1 MSTLSRTDRDVVVS
15 SLNRGYTENRVDHY
29 HRLKIVTEQRGLHCV
44 KSINGL
50 KAGLGYSRDYL
61 TTSDREALEKFLA
74 EHGQILVDFDYESD
88 TEQVVYSHDSS
99 DTEIKIEQFPVFVT
113 IQNAGGACEIVK
125 VLVET
130 ETIDGCVKA
139 RFSQWKSKGVDGRI
153 EPKIGKMT
161 RAIRFIKIAGTNKV
175 DLVSVAKQD
184 LRESGWH
191 WFGDGPFTKRL
202 NQSIAEWV
210 AYNGHHFVRLDQH
223 LDNIELPLSTFGL
236 NKRNLINGYCD
247 ADRPDC
253 WNLDIALLKER
264 RTFYT
269 IPELCIIQAWA
280 TTSHD
285 DCVLDFPEDHTPLQ
299 VHTAKEKK
307 RRHDWAI
314 YFLELVLQGTG
325 YTINSLENEYRRKRI
340 ADFPCLPD

>member
-1 MSTLSRTDRDVVVS
+1 MSTLSRTNRGVVVS
-15 SLNRGYTENRVDHY
+15 SLNKGYTENRVDHY
-29 HRLKIVTEQRGLHCV
+29 HKLTIVTEQRGLHAV

-50 KAGLGYSRDYL
+50 KANLGYSRDYL
-61 TTSDREALEKFLA
+61 TTSDREVLERFLA

-88 TEQVVYSHDSS
+88 TEQVVYSGELKAE
-99 DTEIKIEQFPVFVT
+99 EIHTEQFPIFVS
-113 IQNAGGACEIVK
+113 IQNAGGAFEIIK
-125 VLVET
+125 VLVTAESCH
-130 ETIDGCVKA
+130 GVAKV
-139 RFSQWKSKGVDGRI
+139 RFQQYPHKHIK
-153 EPKIGKMT
+153 KNT
-161 RAIRFIKIAGTNKV
+161 RYLRFIKCEGLNRVDIVTTYKV
-175 DLVSVAKQD
+175 DLQ
-184 LRESGWH
+184 ESS
-191 WFGDGPFTKRL
+191 WFLIGDGSFTKGL
-202 NQSIAEWV
+202 HEGVAWWV
-210 AYNGHHFVRLDQH
+210 AYCGHHFVRLEQH
-223 LDNIELPLSTFGL
+223 VDNIELYLSTFGL

-264 RTFYT
+264 RSFYS

-299 VHTAKEKK
+299 VYTAEQKK
-307 RRHDWAI
+307 RRHDLAI
-314 YFLELVLQGTG
+314 DLLELTLEGTG